1 MLFSAFVP
9 PSIYSF
15 STSLIR
21 ACIQQ
26 VFIEYFLG
34 DRRCFRCLGYVSEQN
49 EDSYLQGVY
58 SIVKGQKTPVNIK
71 KFINNELIMLV
82 IVKNI

>member
-1 MLFSAFVP
+1 M
-9 PSIYSF
+9 
-15 STSLIR
+15 
-21 ACIQQ
+21 
-26 VFIEYFLG
+26 
-34 DRRCFRCLGYVSEQN
+34 GYVSEQN